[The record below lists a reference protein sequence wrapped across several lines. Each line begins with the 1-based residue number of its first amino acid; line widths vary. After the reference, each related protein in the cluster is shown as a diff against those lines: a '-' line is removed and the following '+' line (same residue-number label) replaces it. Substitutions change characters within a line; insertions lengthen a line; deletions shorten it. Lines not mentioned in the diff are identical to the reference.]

1 MSRKILVVDDEKDV
15 VFYFTAI
22 LEDKGF
28 TVLTARDG
36 VEAISKIKSSKP
48 DLVLLDIT
56 MPNQSGVK
64 VYRQIKED
72 DALKA
77 IPVVIITGILQE
89 FKQFISTRKQVPPP
103 EGYLEKPVSPTDV
116 LFEVQRLIGLN

>member
-1 MSRKILVVDDEKDV
+1 MSKKILVVDDEKDV
-15 VFYFTAI
+15 VFFLSAI

-28 TVLTARDG
+28 DVSTAGDG
-36 VEAISKIKSSKP
+36 VEALEQINSAKP

-64 VYRQIKED
+64 VYRQIKEND
-72 DALKA
+72 TLTA
-77 IPVVIITGILQE
+77 IPVIIVTGILQE

-116 LFEVQRLIGLN
+116 LFEIQRVIGLN

>member
-1 MSRKILVVDDEKDV
+1 MSKKILVVDDEKDV
-15 VFYFTAI
+15 VFYLSAI

-28 TVLTARDG
+28 NVSTAKDG
-36 VEAISKIKSSKP
+36 IEAVNAVKSTMP

-64 VYRQIKED
+64 VYRQIKEN

-77 IPVVIITGILQE
+77 IPVIIISGILSE

-103 EGYLEKPVSPTDV
+103 EGYLEKPVSPSDV
-116 LFEVQRLIGLN
+116 LCEVQRLFNLN

>member
-1 MSRKILVVDDEKDV
+1 MSKNILVVDDEKDV
-15 VFYFTAI
+15 VFYLSAI

-28 TVLTARDG
+28 TVMTATDG
-36 VEAISKIKSSKP
+36 IEAVDKIKSTKP
-48 DLVLLDIT
+48 DLVFLDIT

-72 DALKA
+72 DALKT
-77 IPVVIITGILQE
+77 IPVIIITGILHE

-103 EGYLEKPVSPTDV
+103 EGYLEKPVSPAEV
-116 LFEVQRLIGLN
+116 LFEVQRLIGLT

>member
-1 MSRKILVVDDEKDV
+1 VSKKILVVDDEKDV
-15 VFYFTAI
+15 LFYLSAI

-28 TVLTARDG
+28 TVSTATDG
-36 VEAISKIKSSKP
+36 IEAVNEIKSIKP

-64 VYRQIKED
+64 VYRQIKKD

-77 IPVVIITGILQE
+77 IPVIIITGILRE

>member
-1 MSRKILVVDDEKDV
+1 VSKRILVVDDEKDV
-15 VFYFTAI
+15 VFYLSAI

-28 TVLTARDG
+28 DVSTAGDG
-36 VEAISKIKSSKP
+36 VEAINAIKATKP
-48 DLVLLDIT
+48 ELVLLDIT

-77 IPVVIITGILQE
+77 IPVIIITGILQE

-116 LFEVQRLIGLN
+116 LFEIQRVIGLN